1 MKRIAILCFS
11 PPGRETALRLKE
23 YFKTAYPDW
32 TVQVF
37 AKGRFA
43 LESDASKRETSDD
56 CLPVAADD
64 RDTISVTEP
73 LTDWGREHFLQEE
86 CLIFVG
92 SSGIAV
98 RTIGPL
104 AVSKKTDPAVLVVD
118 DQLQY
123 VIPILSGHLG
133 GANEIANRL
142 ASLAGAVAVLTTAT
156 DVHRKLAPDVF
167 ARKNG
172 LRIMDFTAAKL
183 VAAALVRGETIT
195 VYTDTEVKGRMPD
208 EVRLKGLNDFA
219 DYSGGGA
226 ILISA
231 RKPMLTEKPEVLWLV
246 PQTVYLGI
254 GLKAGKSEEAVA
266 QAVDVCLEQAGV
278 DPAAIAGIAS
288 IDIKSRETGLL
299 KFAER
304 MHLPLR
310 FYTAEELNQAEG
322 KFTESA
328 FVKQITGT
336 DNVCERSAMLAAM
349 TAGDFTEAGDSC
361 MLLQAKTALNG
372 VTAALAMKKGTI
384 RFE

>member
-1 MKRIAILCFS
+1 MKRTSILCFS

-23 YFKTAYPDW
+23 YFKTTYPDW
-32 TVQVF
+32 TVRVF

-43 LESDASKRETSDD
+43 LESDAGEREALFDWAS
-56 CLPVAADD
+56 VSAEE
-64 RDTISVTEP
+64 REIISVTEP
-73 LTDWGREHFLQEE
+73 LADWAKKHFPQDE

-92 SSGIAV
+92 SAGIAV

-133 GANEIANRL
+133 GANEIASRL
-142 ASLAGAVAVLTTAT
+142 ADLAEAEAVLTTAT
-156 DVHRKLAPDVF
+156 DVHQKLAPDVF

-195 VYTDTEVKGRMPD
+195 VYTDAEVKGRIPD
-208 EVRLKGLNDFA
+208 EVRLKRLDDFT
-219 DYSGGGA
+219 DYPGGGA

-231 RKPMLTEKPEVLWLV
+231 RKPMLTKKPEVLWLV

-254 GLKAGKSEEAVA
+254 GLKAGKAEEAVA
-266 QAVDVCLEQAGV
+266 QAVDVCLEQACV
-278 DPAAIAGIAS
+278 DPAALAGITS
-288 IDIKSRETGLL
+288 IDIKSREAGLL

-328 FVKQITGT
+328 FVRQITGT

-349 TAGDFTEAGDSC
+349 TAGDFTEAGGSC

>member
-349 TAGDFTEAGDSC
+349 TAGSG
-361 MLLQAKTALNG
+361 MLLQPKTALDG
-372 VTAALAMKKGTI
+372 VTAALAMKKGMI